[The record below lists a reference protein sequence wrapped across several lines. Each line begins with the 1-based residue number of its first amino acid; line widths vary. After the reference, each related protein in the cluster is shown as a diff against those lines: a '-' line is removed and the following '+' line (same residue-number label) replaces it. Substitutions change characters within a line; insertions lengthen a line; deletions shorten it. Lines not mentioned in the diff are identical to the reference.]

1 MDVETFG
8 PDSCHFLCSPFG
20 PVVDSVNLFQSA
32 GFREAVEFLVDAVLD
47 RQSFIA
53 LTGVSGIG
61 KTTALNAALSRLKGE
76 AIRVIR
82 VAGVSDTPL
91 TLSSLME
98 QVLSKPAGSLT
109 QDNAGD
115 VFEALTLARHD
126 ESQIVLTIDDCHFLQ
141 PDVLPYILLMS
152 TMGNLGPL
160 QMQVILVGQSE
171 FWQTIESPEVSKIAD
186 RISRS
191 CIPQRL
197 SNSEAAAYIH
207 LGLKRAGSSV
217 SQVMMPSALAATL
230 RQGLGIPGRI
240 NCILNRSFDIG
251 AERFCPRLIPEIIDE
266 VAADLQRAPE
276 EITADDAVEHDFAE
290 HNTVAEAAISDP
302 PVSTPP
308 LLRISPVAVA
318 DEALPVLP
326 LRITDAP
333 ILSTLD
339 QDILTEEKPKSTSR
353 PWLAGLFVL
362 TMGGAIADREL
373 PRAWQQHDLATAL
386 LTEMPAAQEPD
397 TSAGSAVAVA
407 DRAAESGDRA
417 LPVQVLSL
425 FMALPE
431 APSEALAFPKEIP
444 TPESPA
450 KPEMELASNPDNPAA
465 RMDVPTPTEI
475 AAPAVPPTADPSPD
489 TYEAFRIP
497 PEPAPQPV
505 PPKPIVTETVP
516 PAEIVAPLPV
526 SQPPAAHEVSG
537 PAPEPVSQPA
547 PAEPSVTVSDPP
559 AEAVA
564 PIAPPAA
571 VVAPVPPKP
580 AAPTDIAPPPSLSPA
595 LVEALMTRGQ
605 AMIALGD
612 VLSAR
617 LLYERA
623 AANNGRA
630 ATAAGTTYDPLFLA
644 EIGSHGIRPDPVAA
658 MRWYRKAIALG
669 STEASQRLLLLAP
682 MLPRAGAPGG
692 VATGR

>member
-1 MDVETFG
+1 MDIETFG
-8 PDSCHFLCSPFG
+8 PDFCHFLCSPFG
-20 PVVDSVNLFQSA
+20 PVVDSANLFQSV

-53 LTGVSGIG
+53 LTGVAGIG
-61 KTTALNAALSRLKGE
+61 KTTALNAALSRFKGE
-76 AIRVIR
+76 AVRVIR

-109 QDNAGD
+109 QDNTGD
-115 VFEALTLARHD
+115 VFEALTLARHG
-126 ESQIVLTIDDCHFLQ
+126 ESQIVLAIDDCHSLQ

-160 QMQVILVGQSE
+160 RMQVILVGQSE
-171 FWQTIESPEVSKIAD
+171 FWQTIESPEISNIAD

-207 LGLKRAGSSV
+207 LGLERAGSSV
-217 SQVMMPSALAATL
+217 SQVMTPSALAATL

-240 NCILNRSFDIG
+240 NCILDRSFDIG

-266 VAADLQRAPE
+266 VAADLQRVSE
-276 EITADDAVEHDFAE
+276 EITADDAVEHNSAE
-290 HNTVAEAAISDP
+290 HDTVAAAAISDP
-302 PVSTPP
+302 PVSPPP
-308 LLRISPVAVA
+308 LLRVSPVAVA
-318 DEALPVLP
+318 DEAMPDLPP
-326 LRITDAP
+326 RITVTP

-339 QDILTEEKPKSTSR
+339 QDILTEEKPKSTFR

-373 PRAWQQHDLATAL
+373 PLAWQQRDLATAL
-386 LTEMPAAQEPD
+386 MTEMPAAQEPD
-397 TSAGSAVAVA
+397 TSAGSAVVVA

-417 LPVQVLSL
+417 IPVQVLSL
-425 FMALPE
+425 PMAP
-431 APSEALAFPKEIP
+431 PEALAFPQEIP

-465 RMDVPTPTEI
+465 RMVVPTPAEI
-475 AAPAVPPTADPSPD
+475 AAPPIPPTAAQSPD
-489 TYEAFRIP
+489 THEAPGIP
-497 PEPAPQPV
+497 PEPSVAV
-505 PPKPIVTETVP
+505 SNP
-516 PAEIVAPLPV
+516 PAK
-526 SQPPAAHEVSG
+526 
-537 PAPEPVSQPA
+537 
-547 PAEPSVTVSDPP
+547 
-559 AEAVA
+559 AVA
-564 PIAPPAA
+564 PIAPRAA

-580 AAPTDIAPPPSLSPA
+580 AAPTGIAPPPSLSPA